1 MYAYSYIIEFLW
13 NASASYDSLVEVL
26 GHRSNGQMSSFG
38 MHRLGRL
45 VNEGRGLLGGEAK
58 AALNLG
64 CRVMGPLSLH
74 E

>member
-1 MYAYSYIIEFLW
+1 MGYTIKAIIETKQVDCF
-13 NASASYDSLVEVL
+13 DSLVEVL

-38 MHRLGRL
+38 MHRLGRH